1 MKSIKYLLEN
11 LQISS
16 TYLSLISIFKVT
28 HIKLL
33 HFFNKNIQIQK
44 MIEMQS
50 TNYFY
55 VQLKSIAYK
64 SKKPIQ

>member
-28 HIKLL
+28 HIKLP